1 MNMKEKEMFQL
12 LANYKNIMAI
22 VDESEQS
29 KEIVREAVLIA
40 KTNNSNLIILSFID
54 LTKIHYAN
62 LMANQNAVEIL
73 NQEEARL
80 NKLICNNENVQIHK
94 KVLVGS
100 SKLDIVNF
108 ANENGIDLLVMEVKK
123 RWVGKKSLIGLS
135 KSYASEYSNCDV
147 LVLK

>member
-94 KVLVGS
+94 K
-100 SKLDIVNF
+100 F
-108 ANENGIDLLVMEVKK
+108 
-123 RWVGKKSLIGLS
+123 
-135 KSYASEYSNCDV
+135 
-147 LVLK
+147 